1 MEPQSR
7 CPWVGG
13 GLRANSL
20 QADSHRKSLGAGE
33 LSAAVNVTF
42 YLLAS
47 GHMTSV
53 GQRLGWTRC
62 GVKMASRQ
70 SKCGLE

>member
-7 CPWVGG
+7 CPRGV

-20 QADSHRKSLGAGE
+20 QADSHRNSLGEGE
-33 LSAAVNVTF
+33 LSAAINVTF
-42 YLLAS
+42 YLLIS

-53 GQRLGWTRC
+53 GQHLDWTRR
-62 GVKMASRQ
+62 GVKAVSRQ
-70 SKCGLE
+70 SKCSLE

>member
-1 MEPQSR
+1 MEPQGP
-7 CPWVGG
+7 CPRGV

-20 QADSHRKSLGAGE
+20 QADSHRKSLGEGE
-33 LSAAVNVTF
+33 LSAAINVTS

-53 GQRLGWTRC
+53 DQHLGWPQR
-62 GVKMASRQ
+62 GVKAASRQ
-70 SKCGLE
+70 SKCSLE

>member
-7 CPWVGG
+7 CPWGV

-20 QADSHRKSLGAGE
+20 QAGE
-33 LSAAVNVTF
+33 LSAAINVTF
-42 YLLAS
+42 YLLIS

-53 GQRLGWTRC
+53 GQHLDWTRR
-62 GVKMASRQ
+62 GVKAVSRQ
-70 SKCGLE
+70 SKCSLE

>member
-1 MEPQSR
+1 MSL
-7 CPWVGG
+7 GG
-13 GLRANSL
+13 GGGVLRANSL

-53 GQRLGWTRC
+53 GQRLGWTRR

>member
-1 MEPQSR
+1 MSPGLG
-7 CPWVGG
+7 GG

-20 QADSHRKSLGAGE
+20 QADLHRKSLGADE

-53 GQRLGWTRC
+53 GQHLSWTQC
-62 GVKMASRQ
+62 GVKMASWQ
-70 SKCGLE
+70 SKCSLE